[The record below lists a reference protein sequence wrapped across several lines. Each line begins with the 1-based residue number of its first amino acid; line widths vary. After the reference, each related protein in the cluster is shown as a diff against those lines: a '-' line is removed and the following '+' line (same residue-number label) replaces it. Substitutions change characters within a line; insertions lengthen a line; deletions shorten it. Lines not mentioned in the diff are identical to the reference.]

1 MVTKC
6 SWCIKVISLI
16 NMMVFAS
23 CVNNDEG
30 NKNLLLPRQLF
41 SQSAEILNDEIK
53 NIFNMRDS
61 LEVDSLHE
69 ALEKKLV
76 DINFSYPPETDLLLT
91 EQENDSLFKLLS
103 VFRNIKE
110 EKLKE
115 FHINKTDT
123 IENEIEKKE
132 KA

>member
-1 MVTKC
+1 MVEKC
-6 SWCIKVISLI
+6 SWCLKVISLI
-16 NMMVFAS
+16 NVMVLAS

-41 SQSAEILNDEIK
+41 SQSAELLNDEIK

>member
-1 MVTKC
+1 MVEKC
-6 SWCIKVISLI
+6 SWCLKVISLI
-16 NMMVFAS
+16 NVMVLAS

>member
-1 MVTKC
+1 MVAKC
-6 SWCIKVISLI
+6 SWCLKVISLI
-16 NMMVFAS
+16 NVMVLAS

-103 VFRNIKE
+103 HFRNIKE

>member
-1 MVTKC
+1 MVAKC
-6 SWCIKVISLI
+6 SWCIKVISLL
-16 NMMVFAS
+16 NVMVFAS
-23 CVNNDEG
+23 CVNNDEE

-103 VFRNIKE
+103 LFRNIKE

>member
-1 MVTKC
+1 MVAKC
-6 SWCIKVISLI
+6 SWCSKVISLI
-16 NMMVFAS
+16 NVMVLAS

-76 DINFSYPPETDLLLT
+76 DLNFSYPPETDLLLT

-103 VFRNIKE
+103 LFRNIKE